1 MQEYAIINLLETIH
15 VQNFLCLRGDIIGLL
30 DSDSNNKA
38 IRLDLFRWSKIIH
51 AVTALLRS
59 RLRYLVF
66 LYHSL
71 NIVALP
77 VSYS

>member
-51 AVTALLRS
+51 AVTALLWS

-66 LYHSL
+66 LYHPL
-71 NIVALP
+71 NTVALP